1 MVPLKSLYA
10 YVFRRKSLLMEESF
24 YGFNPY
30 NNELISTKVPLL
42 IEEHLEHFTT
52 QLINYQ
58 IKMHNSIDKRV
69 LEKLVTQFSENFFD
83 TV

>member
-1 MVPLKSLYA
+1 
-10 YVFRRKSLLMEESF
+10 LMEESF